1 MRMKVMDGACAPL
14 LRPAICQGMT
24 EMLDIRF
31 LPLVMLSTMLAG
43 CGQYTAMS
51 SEAKAAAPASVTAS
65 AANPVVVELFQ
76 SQGCSS
82 CPPANA
88 AVNAIADRSDIIAL
102 NFAVTYWDRL
112 GWKDIFADKAYT
124 QRQYD
129 YARTLGDE
137 NVYTPQI
144 ILNGKRAIVG
154 TKPGELSRAIAA
166 TSPLGNAPSIT
177 ADTASVKI
185 GSGSGGATVWLV
197 RYDPR
202 VQNVAVRSGEN
213 SGRVLPHKNIVR
225 QLDKLGRW
233 NGAAVNYALTKSGN
247 TIWKPVILVQ
257 SDRGAILS
265 AKRI

>member
-1 MRMKVMDGACAPL
+1 MTLTNGVCAPFSV
-14 LRPAICQGMT
+14 RTISARTIAMPNTC
-24 EMLDIRF
+24 F
-31 LPLVMLSTMLAG
+31 LPLMLTVTLLAG
-43 CGQYTAMS
+43 CGQNNVMS

-65 AANPVVVELFQ
+65 AANPIVVELFQ

-144 ILNGKRAIVG
+144 VLNGKRAIVG
-154 TKPGELSRAIAA
+154 TKPGELTRAIAA
-166 TSPLGNAPSIT
+166 TAPLGNAPSIT
-177 ADTASVKI
+177 VDAANVKI
-185 GSGSGGATVWLV
+185 GSGSGGATVWFV

-233 NGAAVNYALTKSGN
+233 NGTAANYALTKSGN
-247 TIWKPVILVQ
+247 ALWKPVILVQ